1 MNGVTAIATLR
12 RCLRKRIA
20 HTTEPSHRDAGN
32 LGGDASRRRLLP
44 SAVRGRVGQ
53 ITISVKLLSLVI
65 HVLASLTE
73 LAAADTTTPPVA
85 WRDDFSDNA
94 AFHNNWRPYGWLADG
109 ITPETPL
116 GKPASGAEAR
126 SEWWQ
131 LIDGVLQGHSIP
143 EEGHPPGIQRAL
155 AAQNLRL
162 RCRFQI
168 TAGSLADFRFNG
180 SNRILGMTF
189 HLGGIRVFQDR
200 IVAFD
205 NDVMYP
211 KDSPEA
217 AELAK
222 QGVWNRKFFF
232 AKLEKVIIAPDVWHD
247 IVIEWRGRD
256 ISAEIDGKAVL
267 QYTTLCGDAPKSM
280 LTLGVGS
287 EKKRPGI
294 ARFDDVEVQPITAP

>member
-1 MNGVTAIATLR
+1 
-12 RCLRKRIA
+12 
-20 HTTEPSHRDAGN
+20 
-32 LGGDASRRRLLP
+32 
-44 SAVRGRVGQ
+44 
-53 ITISVKLLSLVI
+53 
-65 HVLASLTE
+65 
-73 LAAADTTTPPVA
+73 
-85 WRDDFSDNA
+85 
-94 AFHNNWRPYGWLADG
+94 
-109 ITPETPL
+109 
-116 GKPASGAEAR
+116 
-126 SEWWQ
+126 
-131 LIDGVLQGHSIP
+131 
-143 EEGHPPGIQRAL
+143 
-155 AAQNLRL
+155 
-162 RCRFQI
+162 
-168 TAGSLADFRFNG
+168 
-180 SNRILGMTF
+180 MTF